1 MDAERNAPAPRGEEI
16 RRADCV
22 SRGAGALRSASM
34 HPTMSVERLKAMNF
48 RAALIPLHGGAPF
61 EVAKDMIV
69 VGRKSD
75 CDLCLDHKGVSKL
88 HCVLV
93 KTDGLLVLRDLGSTN
108 GTRVNG
114 TRVRR
119 AALLPNDKVSF
130 ANFHF
135 KIHLGPEDA
144 PIVATPN
151 EHTQA
156 LDMADLAKVGPDSN
170 IDSGVQKSVEVVRN
184 DLPDV

>member
-1 MDAERNAPAPRGEEI
+1 MR
-16 RRADCV
+16 
-22 SRGAGALRSASM
+22 
-34 HPTMSVERLKAMNF
+34 F
-48 RAALIPLHGGAPF
+48 RAALIPLHGGPAF
-61 EVAKDMIV
+61 EVLKDMVV

-75 CDLCLDHKGVSKL
+75 CDLFLDHKGVSKH

-135 KIHLGPEDA
+135 KIHLGPEDV
-144 PIVATPN
+144 PIAAVENTVALADSDLPKF
-151 EHTQA
+151 A
-156 LDMADLAKVGPDSN
+156 LESDHDGTGAKPAVA
-170 IDSGVQKSVEVVRN
+170 VRN
-184 DLPDV
+184 DLPDVYPDDKNR

>member
-1 MDAERNAPAPRGEEI
+1 
-16 RRADCV
+16 
-22 SRGAGALRSASM
+22 
-34 HPTMSVERLKAMNF
+34 MSVERLLAMKF

-61 EVAKDMIV
+61 EVLKDMIV
-69 VGRKSD
+69 VGRKSE

-119 AALLPNDKVSF
+119 AALLPQDKVSF
-130 ANFHF
+130 ANYHF
-135 KIHLGPEDA
+135 KIHLGPADA
-144 PIVATPN
+144 PIAPAENTLAMEIGELPKSGPHSDPN
-151 EHTQA
+151 VHDKLKA
-156 LDMADLAKVGPDSN
+156 
-170 IDSGVQKSVEVVRN
+170 VEVLRN
-184 DLPDV
+184 ELPDIYPSDGKKQD

>member
-1 MDAERNAPAPRGEEI
+1 
-16 RRADCV
+16 
-22 SRGAGALRSASM
+22 
-34 HPTMSVERLKAMNF
+34 MNF
-48 RAALIPLHGGAPF
+48 RAALIPLHGGEPI
-61 EVAKDMIV
+61 EVLKDMIV
-69 VGRKSD
+69 IGRKSD
-75 CDLCLDHKGVSKL
+75 CDIPLEHKGVSKL

-135 KIHLGPEDA
+135 RVHLGPEEI
-144 PIVATPN
+144 PISESEN
-151 EHTQA
+151 TQA
-156 LDMADLAKVGPDSN
+156 IDLGDIPIADLLDMEIEEKVVPP
-170 IDSGVQKSVEVVRN
+170 QVVRN
-184 DLPDV
+184 ELPDIYPPKKE